1 MESVRDANVR
11 AVSHA
16 RICTRAVLRQD
27 ARLLVCVCMSVCACL
42 GTHKTSPTCLVCAYL
57 GIRLVLCV
65 NKTLALIRVNDT
77 MNVS

>member
-27 ARLLVCVCMSVCACL
+27 ARLLVCVCMS
-42 GTHKTSPTCLVCAYL
+42 GYPTCLVCQQDA
-57 GIRLVLCV
+57 R
-65 NKTLALIRVNDT
+65 ADT
-77 MNVS
+77 RE

>member
-27 ARLLVCVCMSVCACL
+27 ARLLVCVCMS
-42 GTHKTSPTCLVCAYL
+42 GHPTCLVCAYL

-77 MNVS
+77 VNVS